1 MKKNKIYIFVG
12 LMFITL
18 TMSAQDINSPYS
30 RFGLG
35 QQYGQN
41 VSTKLQS
48 MGGVSLAVSDPYLI
62 NSANPASYASFDSA
76 TFVFQAGLMGN
87 STKLQ
92 NTSTVINSNYA
103 SLSTVSMGFPINKW
117 WHMSLGVTPFSK
129 TGYDTRVTHSVTNY
143 ADVYN
148 DRWGEGGMNYYYIGN
163 GFKLGKNL
171 RLGVNANYLFGNS
184 RAYNLVYFPDS
195 LYLLGTQIED
205 YTRVGG
211 FVFDWGL
218 QYDIHFKDKQTLTL
232 AGIYSNKINVTAH
245 RDLLAT
251 TQTGGYNDV
260 VATVKDTILYHPD
273 EKGTIV
279 FPSRYGFG
287 LSFLNEGKWMVG
299 ADFVVQQW
307 DEYQVFGV
315 RDSLQND
322 WKLSVGGEYTPTHT
336 SISKLAKRM
345 TYRFGMRYNKTYLRL
360 NGRSINEFAV
370 SGGVKFPFKRSRTHV
385 NLGFEI
391 GSRGTLESNLIK
403 ETFFNFS
410 FGINI
415 VEHWFFK
422 RKYR

>member
-41 VSTKLQS
+41 VSTELQS

-76 TFVFQAGLMGN
+76 TFVFQAGLLAN

-103 SLSTVSMGFPINKW
+103 SLSTVSMGFPIYKW
-117 WHMSLGVTPFSK
+117 WRMSLGVTPFSK

-184 RAYNLVYFPDS
+184 RAYNLVYLPDS
-195 LYLLGTQIED
+195 VYLLGTQTVD

-287 LSFLNEGKWMVG
+287 LSFFNEGKWMVG

-360 NGRSINEFAV
+360 NGRSVNEFAV

-415 VEHWFFK
+415 VEHWFYK